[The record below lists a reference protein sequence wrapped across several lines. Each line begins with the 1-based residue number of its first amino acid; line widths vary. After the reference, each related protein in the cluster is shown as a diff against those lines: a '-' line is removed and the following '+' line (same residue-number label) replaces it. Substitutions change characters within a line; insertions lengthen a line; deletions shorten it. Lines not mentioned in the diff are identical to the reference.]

1 MGTKK
6 QPRPVRD
13 AQAVAGEE
21 GGEGGGREERRGA
34 LGLAVGMAT
43 AISAPRD
50 ALATPDEPAQ
60 GGVAICAREPIAG
73 IDAET
78 DSSEGQEGHETNG
91 GDEDDGFH
99 DVLQ

>member
-1 MGTKK
+1 
-6 QPRPVRD
+6 
-13 AQAVAGEE
+13 
-21 GGEGGGREERRGA
+21 
-34 LGLAVGMAT
+34 MAT

-73 IDAET
+73 IDAKT

-91 GDEDDGFH
+91 GPNLPVMARSLGRAFR
-99 DVLQ
+99 